1 MRVSTPFPFICQYV
15 EQLHDRLYQQ
25 NAGLT
30 PGQRKWLSFSLMCIL
45 VTESVCWRRFVRASL
60 GQYSEALLSWYFRAP
75 VSYELLLRMS
85 VHLLIENF
93 SIYEGILV
101 LDDTGKKRSKA
112 TQKIPYVHYFKSPD
126 SSGTTRGQQI
136 ILLAL
141 VTPTVTIPIAFEY
154 YQPDPVYSRWA
165 KVNKRLK
172 KQGIVASHRPKKP
185 PVNPL
190 YPSKQQLAL
199 TLLEQFALNYPLVKV
214 KAVLADALYGNAHFM
229 EKAYQLFNETQVI
242 SQLRCNQKID
252 YRGRSWRID
261 EYFKAYPGVKQT
273 YQVRG
278 GKTVDIMVSSARL
291 YVRAQACKRFVIAI
305 RYPHET
311 RSRYLIATH
320 LSWRTLDIV
329 KAYTL
334 RWLVEV
340 VIEDLK
346 VHEGW
351 GSATKQPGVDGSRK
365 GLTLS
370 LLCDHCLLL
379 HPEQLARV
387 KHKQPLFTIGSLQRH
402 LQMQSFISWLSQW
415 LDTDEFTSKLAQL
428 TEAIK
433 PLFPLQ
439 PSGKHMNTRELGRLE
454 PSPSLRYR

>member
-1 MRVSTPFPFICQYV
+1 M
-15 EQLHDRLYQQ
+15 
-25 NAGLT
+25 
-30 PGQRKWLSFSLMCIL
+30 
-45 VTESVCWRRFVRASL
+45 
-60 GQYSEALLSWYFRAP
+60 
-75 VSYELLLRMS
+75 
-85 VHLLIENF
+85 
-93 SIYEGILV
+93 
-101 LDDTGKKRSKA
+101 
-112 TQKIPYVHYFKSPD
+112 
-126 SSGTTRGQQI
+126 
-136 ILLAL
+136 
-141 VTPTVTIPIAFEY
+141 
-154 YQPDPVYSRWA
+154 
-165 KVNKRLK
+165 
-172 KQGIVASHRPKKP
+172 
-185 PVNPL
+185 
-190 YPSKQQLAL
+190 YPSKSQLAL
-199 TLLEQFALNYPLVKV
+199 KLLEQFALNHPQIKV

-229 EKAYQLFNETQVI
+229 ETAHQLFSDTQVI

-273 YQVRG
+273 HEVRG

-291 YVRAQACKRFVIAI
+291 QVQAQGCKRFVIAI

-311 RSRYLIATH
+311 NYRYLVATH
-320 LSWRTLDIV
+320 LGWRTLDIV
-329 KAYTL
+329 KTYTL

-387 KHKQPLFTIGSLQRH
+387 KHKQPLSTMGSLQRH
-402 LQMQSFISWLSQW
+402 LQIESFIMWLSQW
-415 LDTDEFTSKLAQL
+415 LDTDEFAHKLEQL

-439 PSGKHMNTRELGRLE
+439 PSGKHMNTRDLGRLE
-454 PSPSLRYR
+454 PTPALKYRMQ